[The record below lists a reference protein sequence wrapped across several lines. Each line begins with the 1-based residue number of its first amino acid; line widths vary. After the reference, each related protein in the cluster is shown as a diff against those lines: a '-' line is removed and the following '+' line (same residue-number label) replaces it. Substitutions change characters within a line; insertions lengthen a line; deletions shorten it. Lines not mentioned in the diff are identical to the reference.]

1 MTAPPAIRST
11 DAVKASVTK
20 GELNVW
26 RAIANAGCPIVL
38 GYPPRVI
45 AEISVDH

>member
-1 MTAPPAIRST
+1 
-11 DAVKASVTK
+11 
-20 GELNVW
+20 VW
-26 RAIANAGCPIVL
+26 RTIEIAGCPIVL